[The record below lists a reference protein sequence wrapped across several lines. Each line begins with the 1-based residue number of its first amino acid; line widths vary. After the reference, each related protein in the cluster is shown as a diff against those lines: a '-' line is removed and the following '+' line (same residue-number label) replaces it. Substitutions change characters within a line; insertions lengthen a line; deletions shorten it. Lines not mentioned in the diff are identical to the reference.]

1 MNTETRMLWE
11 KLAFGNGQIG
21 DRLRQIPEKDLLQRL
36 DRLMWALEDRILFDA
51 TMEISGLGSEA
62 LGELIEVQPAQDVAT
77 EFAESTEVIFVD
89 KSVAGY
95 QQLVAELVSD
105 RNAEVH
111 FLSTSSD
118 GWAQI
123 SRVLE
128 GRSNLTAIH
137 LVSHGSDGQIQLG
150 STAINA
156 AAIRNDAAA
165 DHLSVIRNALS
176 EDGDILLYGCR
187 IAESERGA
195 ELLSSLAEG
204 TGADIAASSN
214 LTGGSDGADW
224 FLEHVVGQIDVQ
236 ALAATNWTGT
246 LDLTVTTAGALGVSA
261 ATDMAQMML
270 GSGITVNSAVYFG
283 DGDQSGNFTTGVG
296 VSFGANILTF
306 EDGTIFSTGT
316 AVSVGGPNSSGSTS
330 VDAGGVDGDPDF
342 DALTGFST
350 FDGAFLEIVFTPD
363 VPAGANVGDV
373 GRMTMEIVFGSE
385 EYNEYVYSNVNDT
398 LAVIVNGVNRPVV
411 PSGLAI
417 GIDTINQ
424 AGIYSP
430 ANGSDANDP
439 NPGHDT
445 TDGVLQSANPNLY
458 INNDDGSFN
467 TQMDGFTIT
476 LPVTFDVVIGQ
487 QNTMKVGIADASDSA
502 WDSWMF
508 VKADSGQ
515 TVIVAEG
522 DVLSTPINVA
532 ANIDVT
538 ANDYDLQNDPL
549 SIVRINDVIVSPG
562 VEVTL
567 PTGVSVTLNP
577 DGTLTVV
584 GFGNDPFQDTF
595 TYQITDGNGGTSTA
609 IVVVDFTAPVLPPE
623 LDLDLSDNPP
633 SVVTSQ
639 DDFES
644 GGLSGGSGWDTN
656 WTFVSLGGGGNA
668 ADVDVEA
675 FGGTNAL
682 FIQDD
687 NVGVQRTVNLAG
699 AMEATLTF
707 DYRRDGL
714 DVEADYV
721 SLLLSDDNGANFVE
735 VARFAGPGSD
745 ASYIPVSYDISPYIS
760 SATVIR
766 FASSTTL
773 GNNDELYI
781 DNVAISSRSWPTG
794 FATNYVTNTPAVGV
808 TSLQATATDVDSTF
822 LSGATITNTNAE
834 AGDALVLLG
843 ALPGGISGTVS
854 ADKTVVTLAGDA
866 SLADYETALET
877 IGFESI
883 SHMTGERSIQVQVF
897 DERGAGSN
905 VATSIITVDVDSDGD
920 GVANTLDVDDDN
932 DGLLDTSEAGSL
944 WADWDET
951 TSGSATIVGTI
962 DGIGVLVTNNSNIR
976 NPNISSS
983 TPGFVGNQGLYPTGA
998 AFGNQEVLNLADG
1011 NGATYDFQFDS
1022 ALPTD
1027 IHVHFTA
1034 LDGSVNL
1041 TGATIISTINGTGTG
1056 SELFTFQND
1065 GALTNEGGFTAV
1077 ISAGATSFQFQHALG
1092 GDNYM
1097 VTFTTSALDSDSDGI
1112 ADMLDIDSDQDGITD
1127 NIEAQSTSQY
1137 IAPSGSIASNGL
1149 DEVYDQSTAL
1159 GIAAG
1164 MVGVGLVAVNT
1175 DGGDEPDYLDTD
1187 SDNDGT
1193 LDIQERFDGQSTS
1206 IVSSLDQD
1214 VDGLLDE
1221 FEGSDALDGYDVND
1235 ENYLNGTG
1243 FTLGAVPGVNAD
1255 GSNAIP
1261 LITDLFFRDVNDSPT
1276 ATNDSPTTNEDTPVT
1291 FNPLAN
1297 DTDVDGTLDGS
1308 TVIFINPPAGATLS
1322 PDGKTLTVPG
1332 EGIFTVLPTGQIT
1345 FSPAANFAGTT
1356 TSVTYQVA
1364 DNDGATVSANI
1375 MVGVG
1380 DINDAPVVNTA
1391 LNNQSNLDGE
1401 TVSWNVASHFND
1413 IDGDTLVY
1421 SAIGLPLGL
1430 TIDSSTGEISGQL
1443 TSNASQFGPYA
1454 VSVQASD
1461 PDGLSATSSFEWT
1474 VDNVAPQAVDDMGA
1488 TSEDQSYTGNVLTE
1502 GVDVDVDGDTLVVIA
1517 LEGNANALDMP
1528 IRLPSDFHQSAGRC
1542 HSIARRQDAD
1552 RSRRWRLHRAA
1563 DRRNHVQPG
1572 GEFCRYDDVGD
1583 VPSGGQRRRQLLR
1596 LLLFR

>member
-1 MNTETRMLWE
+1 MNTEIRMLWE

-21 DRLRQIPEKDLLQRL
+21 DRLRQIPEKDLLLRL
-36 DRLMWALEDRILFDA
+36 DRLMLSLEDRILFDA
-51 TMEISGLGSEA
+51 SMVVPEFGTDA
-62 LGELIEVQPAQDVAT
+62 LGESIEVQPAHDVAT
-77 EFAESTEVIFVD
+77 EFAESAEVVFVD
-89 KSVAGY
+89 KAVEGY

-111 FLSTSSD
+111 FLSASSD
-118 GWAQI
+118 GLAQI

-128 GRSNLTAIH
+128 GRSNLAAIH
-137 LVSHGSDGQIQLG
+137 IVSHGSDGQIQLG

-156 AAIRNDAAA
+156 QSIQNGAAA
-165 DHLSVIRNALS
+165 DHLFAIGNALS
-176 EDGDILLYGCR
+176 EEGDILLYGCR
-187 IAESERGA
+187 IAESEQGLA
-195 ELLSSLAEG
+195 LLNSLAEG
-204 TGADIAASSN
+204 TGADIAASTN

-224 FLEHVVGQIDVQ
+224 LLEQVVGQMDVQ
-236 ALAATNWTGT
+236 ILAAKNWTGA
-246 LDLTVTTAGALGVSA
+246 LDLTVTTAGALGASA

-270 GSGITVNSAVYFG
+270 GSGITVNSAVYSG
-283 DGDQSGNFTTGVG
+283 DGSQSGNFTTGAG
-296 VSFGANILTF
+296 VTFGTDILTF
-306 EDGTIFSTGT
+306 EEGTIFSTGA
-316 AVSVGGPNSSGSTS
+316 AVNVGGPNSSGSTS
-330 VDAGGVDGDPDF
+330 VDAAGVDGDADF

-424 AGIYSP
+424 AGVYSP

-458 INNDDGSFN
+458 INNDDGSYN

-476 LPVTFDVVIGQ
+476 LPVTFDVIIGQ

-508 VKADSGQ
+508 VKADSGE

-522 DVLSTPINVA
+522 DALSTPINVA

-538 ANDYDLQNDPL
+538 VNDYDLQNDPL
-549 SIVRINDVIVSPG
+549 SVVRINDIIVSPG
-562 VEVTL
+562 DEVTL
-567 PTGVSVTLNP
+567 PTGVSVTLNA
-577 DGTLTVV
+577 DGSLTVV
-584 GFGNDPFQDTF
+584 GFGSDPFQDTF

-609 IVVVDFTAPVLPPE
+609 IVVVDFTEPVLPPE

-644 GGLSGGSGWDTN
+644 GGLSGGSGWVTN

-687 NVGVQRTVNLAG
+687 GVAGQRTVNLAG
-699 AMEATLTF
+699 AMEATLSF

-721 SLLLSDDNGANFVE
+721 SLFLSDDNGANFVE

-745 ASYIPVSYDISPYIS
+745 SNYVSVSYDISPYIS
-760 SATVIR
+760 SATVVR

-794 FATNYVTNTPAVGV
+794 FATNYVTNTSAVAI
-808 TSLQATATDVDSTF
+808 TSVQTTVADVDSTV
-822 LSGATITNTNAE
+822 LSGATITNTNAA
-834 AGDALVLLG
+834 AGDALVLLD

-854 ADKTVVTLAGDA
+854 ADKTVVTLSGNA
-866 SLADYETALET
+866 SLAEYETALES
-877 IGFESI
+877 IGFASI
-883 SHMTGERSIQVQVF
+883 SHVTGERSIQVQVF
-897 DERGAGSN
+897 DERAAGSN

-932 DGLLDTSEAGSL
+932 DGLLDTSEVGSL
-944 WADWDET
+944 WADWDEAT
-951 TSGSATIVGTI
+951 GGSATILGTI

-983 TPGFVGNQGLYPTGA
+983 TPLFVGNQGLYPTGGD
-998 AFGNQEVLNLADG
+998 FNSQEVLNLADG

-1022 ALPTD
+1022 ALPND

-1034 LDGSVNL
+1034 LDGSVAL
-1041 TGATIISTINGTGTG
+1041 TGAKIVSTINGTGIG
-1056 SELFTFQND
+1056 SESFAFQND

-1077 ISAGATSFQFQHALG
+1077 ISAGATSFQYQHALG

-1097 VTFTTSALDSDSDGI
+1097 VTFTTAALDSDSDGI
-1112 ADMLDIDSDQDGITD
+1112 ADLLDIDSDQDGITD
-1127 NIEAQSTSQY
+1127 NIEAQQTSQY
-1137 IAPSGSIASNGL
+1137 IAPSGSIAANGL

-1175 DGGDEPDYLDTD
+1175 DDVDEPDYLDAD

-1193 LDIQERFDGQSTS
+1193 PDTQERFDGQPTS
-1206 IVSSLDQD
+1206 ITSSVDQD

-1221 FEGSDALDGYDVND
+1221 FEGSDPHDGYDVND
-1235 ENYLNGTG
+1235 ENYVNGTG
-1243 FTLGAVPGVNAD
+1243 
-1255 GSNAIP
+1255 
-1261 LITDLFFRDVNDSPT
+1261 
-1276 ATNDSPTTNEDTPVT
+1276 
-1291 FNPLAN
+1291 
-1297 DTDVDGTLDGS
+1297 
-1308 TVIFINPPAGATLS
+1308 
-1322 PDGKTLTVPG
+1322 
-1332 EGIFTVLPTGQIT
+1332 
-1345 FSPAANFAGTT
+1345 
-1356 TSVTYQVA
+1356 
-1364 DNDGATVSANI
+1364 
-1375 MVGVG
+1375 
-1380 DINDAPVVNTA
+1380 
-1391 LNNQSNLDGE
+1391 
-1401 TVSWNVASHFND
+1401 
-1413 IDGDTLVY
+1413 
-1421 SAIGLPLGL
+1421 
-1430 TIDSSTGEISGQL
+1430 
-1443 TSNASQFGPYA
+1443 
-1454 VSVQASD
+1454 
-1461 PDGLSATSSFEWT
+1461 
-1474 VDNVAPQAVDDMGA
+1474 
-1488 TSEDQSYTGNVLTE
+1488 
-1502 GVDVDVDGDTLVVIA
+1502 
-1517 LEGNANALDMP
+1517 
-1528 IRLPSDFHQSAGRC
+1528 
-1542 HSIARRQDAD
+1542 
-1552 RSRRWRLHRAA
+1552 
-1563 DRRNHVQPG
+1563 
-1572 GEFCRYDDVGD
+1572 
-1583 VPSGGQRRRQLLR
+1583 
-1596 LLLFR
+1596 